1 MFNENINIFLS
12 ITGLFLTVFAAVWS
26 LAWWLSGHFTEIR
39 RLVYETSEKTRA
51 VLLEKLE
58 YHERH
63 DDTRFA
69 SIRSDISD
77 IRVRNAASDALLVL
91 REKALE
97 SKA

>member
-1 MFNENINIFLS
+1 MFENFNVFLT
-12 ITGLFLTVFAAVWS
+12 ITGLFLSVFAAVWS
-26 LAWWLSGHFTEIR
+26 LAWWLSGQFTEIR
-39 RLVYETSEKTRA
+39 RLVYETAEKTRN

-69 SIRSDISD
+69 SIRNDISD

-91 REKALE
+91 RTKAIE
-97 SKA
+97 SQT